1 MTQNQKCEANDKMTL
16 KDLLYISTIAKE
28 KSISRAASKLY
39 VSQPSLS
46 QIVKKVETELDSV
59 IFQRTN
65 NGVAETEEGRCF
77 LDFANNVL
85 WEQKMFEKK
94 LCDIKNNA
102 DGRIRIGLTGTQAAY
117 VLPHFLP
124 RFKKSYPD
132 TEVILVEKSTR
143 EIKDLLLKDEL
154 DIGIIHPPISMDGLD
169 AFELSH
175 DDIVIVP
182 RKASRYQPYIYYMDD
197 DDRPYIHLDFLK
209 NEPIALSAE
218 NQQSRIV
225 CDQVFL
231 RAGISPMIKQTSKN
245 LIALDALAQVDYATV
260 LLPRKQ
266 LSAELQRRS
275 YFYIAPEYAAY
286 YPFYVVT
293 CKNIYQSLATQRL
306 LELLQSLKGTF

>member
-102 DGRIRIGLTGTQAAY
+102 GGRIRIGRTA
-117 VLPHFLP
+117 
-124 RFKKSYPD
+124 R
-132 TEVILVEKSTR
+132 
-143 EIKDLLLKDEL
+143 
-154 DIGIIHPPISMDGLD
+154 IS
-169 AFELSH
+169 
-175 DDIVIVP
+175 I
-182 RKASRYQPYIYYMDD
+182 
-197 DDRPYIHLDFLK
+197 
-209 NEPIALSAE
+209 
-218 NQQSRIV
+218 
-225 CDQVFL
+225 
-231 RAGISPMIKQTSKN
+231 
-245 LIALDALAQVDYATV
+245 TV
-260 LLPRKQ
+260 YHEQ
-266 LSAELQRRS
+266 
-275 YFYIAPEYAAY
+275 Y
-286 YPFYVVT
+286 
-293 CKNIYQSLATQRL
+293 
-306 LELLQSLKGTF
+306 G